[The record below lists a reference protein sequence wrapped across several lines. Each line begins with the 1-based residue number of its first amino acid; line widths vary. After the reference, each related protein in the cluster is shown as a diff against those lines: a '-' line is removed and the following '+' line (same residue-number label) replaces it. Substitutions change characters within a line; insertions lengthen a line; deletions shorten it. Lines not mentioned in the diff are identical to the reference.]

1 MFKARAFKTLMAVA
15 LITGASMLSIAP
27 RGAVVYA
34 QGSCATAKDRYK
46 IGFANLTDSVDFTK
60 AVEASMKSAAAKTG
74 KIDLVVA
81 NNNLDGA
88 TALNNAENFV
98 VQGVDGVVEFQTD
111 EKFGNV
117 IMDKFRSQTPPIPVI
132 AIDIPMPG
140 ATFFGADN
148 YRAGRMAGE
157 AGGDYA
163 NKNWGGKVD
172 YILVLEL
179 PQSGPIPAAR
189 MQGQVEGIQAKL
201 KTPVPEANII
211 RLDSKNTQDVAFKV
225 VSDALPKIPADA
237 NIIAVEIND
246 DTAQGT
252 AAALEAGKRTAHAI
266 VVGQGAVESGLTE
279 MIKPNS
285 LYLGATAYF
294 PERYGDKII
303 PAMLDLLNCKAVPPA
318 IYVDHVFVTKNNI
331 CQVIPDSKACATLKA
346 SGAAGT
352 AAATM
357 SMTMRATM
365 AATAA
370 K

>member
-1 MFKARAFKTLMAVA
+1 MRSKSKIALFAILATLVVSPLNIIAAAGSSKSVES
-15 LITGASMLSIAP
+15 AS
-27 RGAVVYA
+27 A
-34 QGSCATAKDRYK
+34 QDAACATKKDKYK

-60 AVEASMKSAAAKTG
+60 AVEASMKAAATKAG
-74 KIDLVVA
+74 NIDLVVA

-98 VQGVDGVVEFQTD
+98 AQGVDGVVEFQTD

-117 IMDKFRSQTPPIPVI
+117 IMNLFQNQEPPIPVI

-148 YRAGRMAGE
+148 YKAGRMAGE

-163 NKNWGGKVD
+163 VKNWGGKVD
-172 YILVLEL
+172 YILDLEL

-201 KTPVPEANII
+201 KTPIADDHII
-211 RLDSKNTQDVAFKV
+211 HLDSKNTQDEAFKV
-225 VSDALPKIPADA
+225 VGDALSKIPADA

-252 AAALEAGKRTAHAI
+252 AAALEAAGRSPANSI

-279 MIKPNS
+279 MLKPNS

-294 PERYGDKII
+294 PELYGSKII
-303 PAMLDLLNCKAVPPA
+303 PAMINLLECKAVPPA
-318 IYVDHVFVTKNNI
+318 IYVDHVFVTKDNM
-331 CQVIPDSKACATLKA
+331 CDVLPDSKGCAALKEMNGGAEATAEATKA
-346 SGAAGT
+346 S
-352 AAATM
+352 
-357 SMTMRATM
+357 
-365 AATAA
+365 
-370 K
+370 

>member
-1 MFKARAFKTLMAVA
+1 MSKARLIKLLFVFLVILSGSTFAVKTP
-15 LITGASMLSIAP
+15 SIA
-27 RGAVVYA
+27 A
-34 QGSCATAKDRYK
+34 QDECVTRKDRYK
-46 IGFANLTDSVDFTK
+46 IAFANLTDSVDFTK
-60 AVEASMKSAAAKTG
+60 AVEAGIRSAAEKAG
-74 KIDLVVA
+74 NIDLVVA

-98 VQGVDGVVEFQTD
+98 AQGVDGVIEFQTD

-117 IMDKFRSQTPPIPVI
+117 IMNLFQSQPVPIPVI

-140 ATFFGADN
+140 ATFFGANN
-148 YRAGRMAGE
+148 YKAGRMAGE

-163 NKNWGGKVD
+163 VKNWGGKVD

-201 KTPVPEANII
+201 TNKVPEDHII

-225 VSDALPKIPADA
+225 VSDALPKIPTDA
-237 NIIAVEIND
+237 NIIAVQIND

-252 AAALEAGKRTAHAI
+252 AAALEAAKRTEHSI
-266 VVGQGAVESGLTE
+266 IVGQGAVESGLTE
-279 MIKPNS
+279 MLKPNS

-294 PERYGDKII
+294 PEKYGDKII
-303 PAMLDLLNCKAVPPA
+303 PAMLDLLSCKPVPPA
-318 IYVDHVFVTKNNI
+318 IYVDHVFVTKDNI
-331 CQVIPDSKACATLKA
+331 CEVLPDSKACATIK
-346 SGAAGT
+346 GAGGG
-352 AAATM
+352 
-357 SMTMRATM
+357 ATM

-370 K
+370 Q

>member
-1 MFKARAFKTLMAVA
+1 MRTKSKIALLAIATTLV
-15 LITGASMLSIAP
+15 ISPLSIISAASSSKSI
-27 RGAVVYA
+27 AVQDDA
-34 QGSCATAKDRYK
+34 CPTKKDSYK
-46 IGFANLTDSVDFTK
+46 IGFANLTTGVDFIT
-60 AVEASMKSAAAKTG
+60 AVEAGMVSAAKDAG
-74 KIDLVVA
+74 NVELVLA

-98 VQGVDGVVEFQTD
+98 AQGVDGVVEFQTD

-117 IMDKFRSQTPPIPVI
+117 IMNLFQSQEPPIPVI

-148 YRAGRMAGE
+148 YKAGRMAGE

-163 NKNWGGKVD
+163 VKNWGGKVD
-172 YILVLEL
+172 YILDLEL

-201 KTPVPEANII
+201 TTPVPDDHII
-211 RLDSKNTQDVAFKV
+211 HLDSKNTQDEAFKV
-225 VSDALPKIPADA
+225 VSDALAKIPADA

-252 AAALEAGKRTAHAI
+252 AAALEAAGRTEHSI

-279 MIKPNS
+279 MLKPNS

-294 PERYGDKII
+294 PEKYGSKII
-303 PAMLDLLNCKAVPPA
+303 PAMINLLECKPVPPA
-318 IYVDHVFVTKNNI
+318 IYVDHVFVTKDNM
-331 CQVIPDSKACATLKA
+331 CDVLPDSKGCAALKEMMG
-346 SGAAGT
+346 GAE
-352 AAATM
+352 ATPE
-357 SMTMRATM
+357 
-365 AATAA
+365 ATAA
-370 K
+370 S

>member
-1 MFKARAFKTLMAVA
+1 MLKARLFKLFLLALIIFGGSVTFKTQPAN
-15 LITGASMLSIAP
+15 
-27 RGAVVYA
+27 A
-34 QGSCATAKDRYK
+34 QGDCPTKKDHYK
-46 IGFANLTDSVDFTK
+46 IGFANLATGIDFIT
-60 AVEASMKSAAAKTG
+60 AVEEGMKSAAKKAG
-74 KIDLVVA
+74 NIDLVIA

-88 TALNNAENFV
+88 TALANAENFV
-98 VQGVDGVVEFQTD
+98 AQGVDGVVEFQTD

-117 IMDKFRSQTPPIPVI
+117 IMNLFQSQAVPIPVI

-140 ATFFGADN
+140 ATFFGANN
-148 YRAGRMAGE
+148 YKAGRMAGE
-157 AGGDYA
+157 AGGDFA
-163 NKNWGGKVD
+163 NAKWGGKVD

-201 KTPVPEANII
+201 KTKVPDDHII

-225 VSDALPKIPADA
+225 VSDALSKIPADA

-252 AAALEAGKRTAHAI
+252 AAALEAAKRQAHSI

-279 MIKPNS
+279 MLKPNS

-294 PERYGDKII
+294 PEKYGDKII
-303 PAMLDLLNCKAVPPA
+303 PAMLDLLACKAVPPA
-318 IYVDHVFVTKNNI
+318 IYVDHVFVTKDNI
-331 CQVIPDSKACATLKA
+331 CQVLPDSKACARIKGGA
-346 SGAAGT
+346 S
-352 AAATM
+352 
-357 SMTMRATM
+357 ATM

-370 K
+370 ATAAK

>member
-1 MFKARAFKTLMAVA
+1 MITKSKLALFAILATLAISP
-15 LITGASMLSIAP
+15 LGSIA
-27 RGAVVYA
+27 ASNSSKSVASAAA
-34 QGSCATAKDRYK
+34 QDACPTKKDSYK
-46 IGFANLTDSVDFTK
+46 IGFANLTTGVDFIT
-60 AVEASMKSAAAKTG
+60 AVEEGMKSAAADAG
-74 KIDLVVA
+74 NIELVIA

-98 VQGVDGVVEFQTD
+98 AQGVDGVVEFQTD

-117 IMDKFRSQTPPIPVI
+117 IMNLFQSQDPQIPVI

-163 NKNWGGKVD
+163 NANWGGKVD

-201 KTPVPEANII
+201 ANPVPEENII
-211 RLDSKNTQDVAFKV
+211 RLDSKNTQDVAFKAV
-225 VSDALPKIPADA
+225 GDALSKIPADA
-237 NIIAVEIND
+237 NVIAVEIND

-252 AAALEAGKRTAHAI
+252 AAALEAAGRSPANSI

-279 MIKPNS
+279 MLKPNS

-294 PERYGDKII
+294 PELYGSKII
-303 PAMLDLLNCKAVPPA
+303 PAMINLLECKPVPPA
-318 IYVDHVFVTKNNI
+318 IYVDHAFVTVANM
-331 CQVIPDSKACATLKA
+331 CEVLPDSKGCAAL
-346 SGAAGT
+346 
-352 AAATM
+352 
-357 SMTMRATM
+357 M
-365 AATAA
+365 AATEATA
-370 K
+370 EPTKSS

>member
-1 MFKARAFKTLMAVA
+1 MKTKSKIALLAIATTLVISPLSMISAASSSKTVAVQDDA
-15 LITGASMLSIAP
+15 CPTK
-27 RGAVVYA
+27 
-34 QGSCATAKDRYK
+34 KDNYK
-46 IGFANLTDSVDFTK
+46 IGFANLTTGVDFIT
-60 AVEASMKSAAAKTG
+60 AVESGMVSAANEAG
-74 KIDLVVA
+74 NIELVIA

-98 VQGVDGVVEFQTD
+98 AQGVDGVVEFQTD

-117 IMDKFRSQTPPIPVI
+117 IMNLFQNQEPAIPVI

-148 YRAGRMAGE
+148 YKAGRMAGE

-163 NKNWGGKVD
+163 VANWGGKVD

-201 KTPVPEANII
+201 STPVPEDHII
-211 RLDSKNTQDVAFKV
+211 HLDSKNTQDEAFKV
-225 VSDALPKIPADA
+225 VGDALSTIPADA

-252 AAALEAGKRTAHAI
+252 AAALESAGRTPANSI

-279 MIKPNS
+279 MLKPNS

-294 PERYGDKII
+294 PELYGSKII
-303 PAMLDLLNCKAVPPA
+303 PAMINLLECKPVPPA
-318 IYVDHVFVTKNNI
+318 IYVDHVFVTKDNM
-331 CQVIPDSKACATLKA
+331 CDVLPDSKGCAALKEMMG
-346 SGAAGT
+346 GAE
-352 AAATM
+352 
-357 SMTMRATM
+357 
-365 AATAA
+365 ATAEA
-370 K
+370 TPAS

>member
-1 MFKARAFKTLMAVA
+1 MLRNALLKTIMIVSLIGSTSVFAFAFSSATSAN
-15 LITGASMLSIAP
+15 
-27 RGAVVYA
+27 A
-34 QGSCATAKDRYK
+34 QGACATAKDKYK

-60 AVEASMKSAAAKTG
+60 AVEAGIRSAAAKAG
-74 KIDLVVA
+74 NIDLVVA

-98 VQGVDGVVEFQTD
+98 AQGVDGVVEFQTD

-163 NKNWGGKVD
+163 NAKWGGKVD

-201 KTPVPEANII
+201 KTKVADDHII
-211 RLDSKNTQDVAFKV
+211 HLDSKNTQDVAFKV
-225 VSDALPKIPADA
+225 VGDALPKIPADA

-252 AAALEAGKRTAHAI
+252 AAALEAGKRSAHAI
-266 VVGQGAVESGLTE
+266 VVGQGAVESGLVE
-279 MIKPNS
+279 MFKPNS

-303 PAMLDLLNCKAVPPA
+303 PAMLDLLNCKPVPPA
-318 IYVDHVFVTKNNI
+318 IYVDHVFVTKDNA
-331 CQVIPDSKACATLKA
+331 CKVIPASKVCGPATA
-346 SGAAGT
+346 T
-352 AAATM
+352 AAATA
-357 SMTMRATM
+357 SS
-365 AATAA
+365 
-370 K
+370 

>member
-1 MFKARAFKTLMAVA
+1 MFTSRLFKSVFVVA
-15 LITGASMLSIAP
+15 LVATSSTFAISTP
-27 RGAVVYA
+27 RVNAA
-34 QGSCATAKDRYK
+34 QECPTRKDSYK
-46 IGFANLTDSVDFTK
+46 IGFANLTTGVDFIT
-60 AVEASMKSAAAKTG
+60 AVESGMVSAAKAAG
-74 KIDLVVA
+74 NVELVIA

-98 VQGVDGVVEFQTD
+98 TQGVDGVVEFQTD
-111 EKFGNV
+111 EKFGNI
-117 IMDKFRSQTPPIPVI
+117 IMDIFRSQVPPIPVI

-163 NKNWGGKVD
+163 IKNWDGKVD

-189 MQGQVEGIQAKL
+189 MQGQVDGIQSKL

-237 NIIAVEIND
+237 RIIAVQIND

-252 AAALEAGKRTAHAI
+252 AAALESAGRQATSI
-266 VVGQGAVESGLTE
+266 IVGQGAVESGLVE
-279 MIKPNS
+279 MFKPNS

-294 PERYGDKII
+294 PERYGSKII
-303 PAMLDLLNCKAVPPA
+303 PAMLDLLNCKPVPPA
-318 IYVDHVFVTKNNI
+318 IYVDHVFVTKENA
-331 CQVIPDSKACATLKA
+331 CTVIPDSKVCA
-346 SGAAGT
+346 GAA
-352 AAATM
+352 APTM
-357 SMTMRATM
+357 E
-365 AATAA
+365 ATAT